1 MSYKQPL
8 YQIQALKA
16 YLRVRKELGEELT
29 DERIKGAWDFL
40 DDKDKK
46 EIMWEVECW
55 RAYYN
60 RGEISLHALNEH
72 IFFLLDL
79 FLGYYE

>member
-46 EIMWEVECW
+46 E
-55 RAYYN
+55 
-60 RGEISLHALNEH
+60 SLLQ
-72 IFFLLDL
+72 
-79 FLGYYE
+79 